1 MMYFGAAKRNACQG
15 LCNSLQRYAFE
26 SEYRIDKCMQHPTRH
41 PITAG
46 TFCHGSLNFFSIKT
60 MIYGIFWEEIS
71 LLSEYIHPPLGKA
84 NGVFYFHLD
93 LWRLWLVEPNY
104 TLDPTDMQ
112 SVSTWTARAFYG
124 SCSLLV
130 LHVPEH
136 QASASLRQP

>member
-46 TFCHGSLNFFSIKT
+46 TFCHGSLIFFQSKPWFMEFSGRKFHYCQNTFILR
-60 MIYGIFWEEIS
+60 W
-71 LLSEYIHPPLGKA
+71 GKA
-84 NGVFYFHLD
+84 NGVFCFHLD

-130 LHVPEH
+130 LHVPER